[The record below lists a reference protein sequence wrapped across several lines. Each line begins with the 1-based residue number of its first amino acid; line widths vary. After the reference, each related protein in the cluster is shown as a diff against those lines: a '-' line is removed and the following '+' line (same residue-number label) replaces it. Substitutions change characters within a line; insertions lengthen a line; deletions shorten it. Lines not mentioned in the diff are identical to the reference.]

1 MEETMNIPVERIA
14 SHWAKILKW
23 LRARPKTVRYD
34 SDQDRAALCDD
45 TLDAVAGIRSEL
57 ARLCLTETEDQK
69 LARKEREKKLRASN
83 KALSRRR
90 IRFFDGFLALI
101 GYRPE
106 PTKDPIESLLNVD
119 HLPWPVPRDLKIDAL
134 MAEIDAMPKAKKKN
148 SKSYKPDAYVLSE
161 KPGITNFD
169 VFNVFGLDA
178 RVILAGEEIKEAL
191 GDSPGVPAEPAEPK
205 SQPGA
210 CEHCEGNPHAKIVKR
225 TWANGKRDWAC
236 HRCGRAVLI
245 GNKILITQ

>member
-1 MEETMNIPVERIA
+1 MNVPVERIA

-23 LRARPKTVRYD
+23 LKARPKTVRYD

-45 TLDAVAGIRSEL
+45 TRDAVAGIRSEL
-57 ARLCLTETEDQK
+57 ARRRLTETEDQK

-134 MAEIDAMPKAKKKN
+134 MAEIDAVPKAEKKN
-148 SKSYKPDAYVLSE
+148 SKFYEPDAYVPSE

-191 GDSPGVPAEPAEPK
+191 GDSPGAPAGSKEPTRR
-205 SQPGA
+205 
-210 CEHCEGNPHAKIVKR
+210 V
-225 TWANGKRDWAC
+225 
-236 HRCGRAVLI
+236 
-245 GNKILITQ
+245 